1 MKTVFVLGCAAL
13 VAACTTYEEA
23 RVGSLGSTVQAVHYQ
38 QIADKTTA
46 AEPGTALPP
55 GADGPRTERV
65 LKGYRE
71 AHGDAERV
79 AEPIRIRFE
88 R

>member
-1 MKTVFVLGCAAL
+1 
-13 VAACTTYEEA
+13 
-23 RVGSLGSTVQAVHYQ
+23 
-38 QIADKTTA
+38 
-46 AEPGTALPP
+46 
-55 GADGPRTERV
+55 V

>member
-1 MKTVFVLGCAAL
+1 M
-13 VAACTTYEEA
+13 
-23 RVGSLGSTVQAVHYQ
+23 HYQ

-55 GADGPRTERV
+55 AADGPRTERV